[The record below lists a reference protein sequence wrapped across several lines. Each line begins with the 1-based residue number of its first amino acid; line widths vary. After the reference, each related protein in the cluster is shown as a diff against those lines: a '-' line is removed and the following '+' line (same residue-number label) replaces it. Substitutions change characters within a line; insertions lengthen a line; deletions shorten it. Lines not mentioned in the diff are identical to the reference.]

1 MAQPK
6 VIVEGIDPIKGLP
19 EYVDDF
25 TELCQEEFNEEEID
39 NRVRTSTQVILVFD
53 GDELVSFGL
62 VNPYTPGDYL
72 KLELLCG
79 SYKTGGKYPWKGS
92 ELVVDKAIQLA
103 RQYKKNAVRLEAVNE
118 DLLQKVYRPMG
129 FKDIP
134 GRRLQAELR
143 IPPSGGKRRK
153 TRRRKTKRHIKK

>member
-1 MAQPK
+1 MAQPR
-6 VIVEGIDPIKGLP
+6 VIVEYIDPIRGLP

-25 TELCQEEFNEEEID
+25 TELCQEKFSEEEIN
-39 NRVRTSTQVILVFD
+39 NRVGTSTQAILVFD

-62 VNPYTPGDYL
+62 VNPYTLGDYL

-79 SYKTGGKYPWKGS
+79 RYKTGGKYPWKGS

-103 RQYKKNAVRLEAVNE
+103 KEYKQNAVRLEALNK
-118 DLLQKVYRPMG
+118 DLLERVYRPMG

-143 IPPSGGKRRK
+143 FLPSGGRGRK
-153 TRRRKTKRHIKK
+153 TRRRKTKRRVRK